1 MKRALKHC
9 YFFLAITALLLA
21 LLEWRSD
28 GFSPNAICIPLLPTE
43 DLPQQPL
50 AFEWPKEFSYLGKG
64 KQAFA
69 FESTDKSYVLK
80 FFDRHRM
87 ELPWY
92 HIFATK
98 KWVNR
103 RKSKQTLYPQSYRLA
118 YEKMR
123 EETDL
128 LHVHM
133 GPSQETFPIICI
145 TDKAFRRFQIDL
157 NQIPFILQK
166 KASLSFFDQLHLVK
180 DKQEE
185 LQSWIDQYISLNR
198 KRISLLIAN
207 QDKHIKNNYR
217 CEKGRLIYIDP
228 GRYYINEELLN
239 FEFLKD
245 EWYKA
250 TYELKAWMTYN
261 APSEIVY
268 LEALTARALSE
279 LLTESGGRSL
289 PD

>member
-1 MKRALKHC
+1 MKRALKYSC
-9 YFFLAITALLLA
+9 SLLAAAAFLFA

-28 GFSPNAICIPLLPTE
+28 GFSPSAICIPLLTSE
-43 DLPQQPL
+43 DPLQQPL
-50 AFEWPKEFSYLGKG
+50 DFEWPQEFSYLGKG

-69 FESTDKSYVLK
+69 FESLDKKYVIK

-103 RKSKQTLYPQSYRLA
+103 RKSKQKLYPQSYRLA

-133 GPSQETFPIICI
+133 GPSQEKFPLVHIR
-145 TDKAFRRFQIDL
+145 DKASRRFQIDL
-157 NQIPFILQK
+157 NHIPFILQK
-166 KASLSFFDQLHLVK
+166 KASLPFLDQLNLSK
-180 DKQEE
+180 KKKEE
-185 LQSWIDQYISLNR
+185 FRSWIDQYISINR
-198 KRISLLIAN
+198 KRISILIAN
-207 QDKHIKNNYR
+207 KDKHIKDNYR

-228 GRYYINEELLN
+228 GRYYIEKELIN
-239 FEFLKD
+239 PEFLKE
-245 EWYKA
+245 EWRKA
-250 TYELKAWMTYN
+250 TYELRAWISEN
-261 APSEIVY
+261 APTETFY
-268 LEALTARALSE
+268 LDNRTSSAIEETKNLFA
-279 LLTESGGRSL
+279 
-289 PD
+289 P